1 MNQQVQNI
9 SCNITYWLC
18 SDPKTTGEINAHGD
32 IIDMSTNRISIPMAP
47 NLLDGE
53 YCFIIYAG
61 YDNSS
66 VRVKGTF
73 EFTIC
78 ECEMCK
84 YSLLCIHVITSCLH
98 TAKAGVVDYKII
110 FIGIS
115 TMCIAVLIIL
125 LMSSYVNK
133 LKSKFS
139 WSVKYSQLLHSC
151 KSLIVTYPKESLATN
166 SYYSA

>member
-18 SDPKTTGEINAHGD
+18 SEPKTIGEINAYGD
-32 IIDMSTNRISIPMAP
+32 TEDVSTNRVSIPVAP

-53 YCFIIYAG
+53 YCYTIYAG

-66 VRVKGTF
+66 IRVKGTF
-73 EFTIC
+73 EFTTC

-98 TAKAGVVDYKII
+98 AATSGVVDYKII
-110 FIGIS
+110 IS
-115 TMCIAVLIIL
+115 TTFIAVLMTIIIL
-125 LMSSYVNK
+125 LMSPYVNK
-133 LKSKFS
+133 LKSKFNRS
-139 WSVKYSQLLHSC
+139 DTYSQLLHLC